1 MSKKNDLIF
10 QERLAAAEEE
20 LKALYME
27 LYHDEE
33 AYDYFLTML
42 KDNFDHRKPALKK
55 LDEQRRKEPDWYKRR
70 DLLGMLMYVQ
80 AFGRTGP
87 EWNGTLKRASTTC
100 TSCPSSR
107 ARKAGATAAMR
118 SRTSATWT
126 RSSAP

>member
-20 LKALYME
+20 MKALYME

-70 DLLGMLMYVQ
+70 DLLGMLM
-80 AFGRTGP
+80 
-87 EWNGTLKRASTTC
+87 
-100 TSCPSSR
+100 
-107 ARKAGATAAMR
+107 
-118 SRTSATWT
+118 
-126 RSSAP
+126 